1 MNFIIDY
8 LLKHAWPLGVIGLL
22 LGVIGLYHISNTHK
36 DNVIAGLKAQ
46 NVEQGIALMHAQS
59 LAEKE
64 EKLNKLNAK
73 KADEYHALADA
84 QVSEIKRAQVPADC
98 EKAKEWVI
106 SSLVQ

>member
-8 LLKHAWPLGVIGLL
+8 LIKHAWPLGVIALL

-46 NVEQGIALMHAQS
+46 NVEQGIALMQAQS

-84 QVSEIKRAQVPADC
+84 QAAAIKRAQVPEDC
-98 EKAKEWVI
+98 QKAKEWVI
-106 SSLVQ
+106 ASLAE